1 MKTFRRFIWIGSIAI
16 VVAVAAAAATW
27 LSKPGNAD
35 LSTIGSNTAASA
47 QPGAVQAHASEPIKI
62 GVAVGL
68 SGANSVVAPTV
79 VQSAQLA
86 VEEINAAGGILGRKI
101 QLEIVDDASG
111 AVGAQK
117 AYDTL
122 VFQKKVDAIISME
135 TSAARNAAL
144 PIVSRGKV
152 PYIYT
157 SFYEGHSCNPWMY
170 VNAWVP
176 EQQVA
181 PVVNYLTNQKSAKT
195 FFLVGSDYAF
205 GRGMFE
211 FARKFIQEAGGRV
224 VGEEYLP
231 MDGGDW
237 TAVLSKIRAAKP
249 DALIS
254 ATAGGAPNISLAKQ
268 LRASGLKM
276 PYGNLAIDESTAKTM
291 GDVATGILVS
301 ASYLTSIETPENQA
315 FLRRMM
321 IKFGA
326 DVKAPNELSVP
337 EYEAFY
343 LYKAAVEKAGTTDPA
358 IVTRALADVSYNGPR
373 GSVQMSK
380 GRHTPLSMRLGEVRS
395 DGSIRILETFSNV
408 DPGEQCPTV
417 TQ

>member
-1 MKTFRRFIWIGSIAI
+1 MLTQ
-16 VVAVAAAAATW
+16 VHAA
-27 LSKPGNAD
+27 
-35 LSTIGSNTAASA
+35 
-47 QPGAVQAHASEPIKI
+47 EPIKI

-68 SGANSVVAPTV
+68 SGANSVVAPAV
-79 VQSAQLA
+79 VQSSQLA
-86 VEEINAAGGILGRKI
+86 VDEINAAGGILGRKI

-181 PVVNYLTNQKSAKT
+181 PIVNYFWSSLKARNY
-195 FFLVGSDYAF
+195 FLVGNDYAF
-205 GRGMFE
+205 GRGMLE
-211 FARKFIQEAGGRV
+211 FTKKYIEKNGGKV

-231 MDGGDW
+231 IDGSDW
-237 TAVLSKIRAAKP
+237 TSVLSKIRLAKP

-254 ATAGGAPNISLAKQ
+254 ATAGGAPNVSLAKQ
-268 LRASGLKM
+268 LQGSGLNL
-276 PYGNLAIDESTAKTM
+276 PYGNLAIDEATGKSM
-291 GDVATGILVS
+291 GDVAGGMYMS
-301 ASYLTSIETPENQA
+301 ASYLTTIETRENQ
-315 FLRRMM
+315 
-321 IKFGA
+321 KFMAAMNKRFGG
-326 DVKAPNELSVP
+326 DLKTPNELSEP
-337 EYEAFY
+337 QYEAFY
-343 LYKAAVEKAGTTDPA
+343 LYKAAVEKAGSVDRDKVIA
-358 IVTRALADVSYNGPR
+358 ALGEVAFTGPR
-373 GSVQMSK
+373 GEVRMNKS
-380 GRHTPLSMRLGEVRS
+380 RHTPLAMRLGQIQA
-395 DGSIRILETFSNV
+395 DGSIKILQTFKGV
-408 DPGEQCPTV
+408 DPGAQCPDLK
-417 TQ
+417 